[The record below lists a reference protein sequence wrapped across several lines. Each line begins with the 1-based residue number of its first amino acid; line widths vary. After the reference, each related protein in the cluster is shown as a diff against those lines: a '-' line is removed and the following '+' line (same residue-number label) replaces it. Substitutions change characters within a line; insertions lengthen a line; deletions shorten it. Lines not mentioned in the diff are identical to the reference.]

1 MMVGMESLMR
11 MKDDKGSCRKLAFP
25 RLAPAAVRAST
36 SGGELS
42 RFAPFDLTDFLCP
55 TRGPDRAPPYEH
67 GSRVELN
74 PSIQDNRG
82 KGVMI

>member
-1 MMVGMESLMR
+1 MIEGTA
-11 MKDDKGSCRKLAFP
+11 GKLAFP

-55 TRGPDRAPPYEH
+55 TRGPDRAPPYDTRTP
-67 GSRVELN
+67 GGIK
-74 PSIQDNRG
+74 SIHPG
-82 KGVMI
+82 